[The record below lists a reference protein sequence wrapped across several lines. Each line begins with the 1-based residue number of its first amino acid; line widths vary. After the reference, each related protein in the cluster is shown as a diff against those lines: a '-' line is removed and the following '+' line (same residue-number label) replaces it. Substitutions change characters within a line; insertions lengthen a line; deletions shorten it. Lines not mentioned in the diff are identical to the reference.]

1 MPGGYKRM
9 KRSYQTAA
17 ARPVKRPVYV
27 FKSRSSRRYA
37 KKRMAI
43 LWLDRTVSKGLS
55 FPQADTFPPTQM
67 LKFHYNVVSSM
78 TSTGSG
84 GVFVVENFFRLNDI
98 YDPVVAVGGAQPY
111 YYDTVFGD
119 NGTSAPYRNWRVI
132 RSRVDIQFFNDN
144 SSASASLFAGVQVG
158 LDLSAVSGTTG
169 GAQQLMERPNAR
181 VIPVGPQ
188 VGGTAT
194 SGFTLWV
201 DHKKLLGV
209 KDMKD
214 ADDQIGAW
222 NAGPTGPDVTL
233 GLFQFPVDTGSVTTI
248 ELWYRLH
255 ITYYVECRTLNTV
268 TDS

>member
-1 MPGGYKRM
+1 MPGGYKRV

-27 FKSRSSRRYA
+27 FSRSSKRQAKRRL
-37 KKRMAI
+37 AI

-67 LKFHYNVVSSM
+67 LKFHYNLVSSI
-78 TSTGSG
+78 TTTGSG
-84 GVFVVENFFRLNDI
+84 GVFVAEAFYRLNNI

-119 NGTSAPYRNWRVI
+119 TGTSAPYRNWRVI
-132 RSRVDIQFFNDN
+132 RTRIDIQFYNDN
-144 SSASASLFAGVQVG
+144 SSNTASLFAGAQVG
-158 LDLSAVSGTTG
+158 LDLSAVSATTG

-181 VIPVGPQ
+181 TIPVGPQ

-201 DHKKLLGV
+201 DHKKILGV

-214 ADDQIGAW
+214 ADDQVGTY
-222 NAGPTGPDVTL
+222 NAGPSGPAINL
-233 GLFQFPVDTGSVTTI
+233 GLFQFPVDTGSVSTV

-268 TDS
+268 TES